1 MSQFIKSFCIAIVLL
16 GAISSCT
23 PSAPYEIKSPCVS
36 SEDINSFTV
45 MPCVRRPVNLNYAIT

>member
-16 GAISSCT
+16 GAISCT
-23 PSAPYEIKSPCVS
+23 PSPPYEIKSPCVAV
-36 SEDINSFTV
+36 EGNDSFAI